1 MGIVRPVMGV
11 FPMAWIF
18 FIPFILVTSFAV
30 INLFIGVIVD
40 AVQSQRQ
47 NSENRESNYAP
58 KIEDKLDMVEKE
70 LAEIRSLLSLKDH
83 GGNADA

>member
-1 MGIVRPVMGV
+1 
-11 FPMAWIF
+11 MAWIF
-18 FIPFILVTSFAV
+18 FVPFILVTSFAV

-47 NSENRESNYAP
+47 NSENRESNNAP

-70 LAEIRSLLSLKDH
+70 LAEIRSLLSLKEH
-83 GGNADA
+83 GHNADA

>member
-1 MGIVRPVMGV
+1 MVDSCIPRLLRDI
-11 FPMAWIF
+11 AIF

-47 NSENRESNYAP
+47 NSENRDSNNAP
-58 KIEDKLDMVEKE
+58 KIEDKLNIVGKE
-70 LAEIRSLLSLKDH
+70 LAEIRSLLSLKEH
-83 GGNADA
+83 GHNADA